1 MARDEPD
8 KGREDGTH
16 GTRRHRNE
24 EKDLMSFQRRP
35 EALVVED
42 DPGVRGFL
50 NHVLA
55 LEGFSVDSAA
65 DAFEALDHLAAGH
78 RFDLLVT
85 DHEMPRITGL
95 VLAAEFR
102 KYCPTAQVVLMTG
115 AVQELTWPADL
126 HGAFDH
132 LLEKPFGLE
141 LLRSILLEVRERCR
155 PGRTRAGR
163 SPDSQYQ
170 PGRFEIG

>member
-8 KGREDGTH
+8 KRREDGTH
-16 GTRRHRNE
+16 GTRRHRTE
-24 EKDLMSFQRRP
+24 GKELMSFQRRL

-42 DPGVRGFL
+42 DPGVRRFV

-55 LEGFSVDSAA
+55 LEGFSVASAA
-65 DAFEALDHLAAGH
+65 DASEAFDHLAAGH

-85 DHEMPRITGL
+85 DYEMPRITGM
-95 VLAAEFR
+95 VLAVEFR
-102 KYCPTAQVVLMTG
+102 KYCPDARVVLMTG
-115 AVQELTWPADL
+115 AIHKLTWPADL

-141 LLRSILLEVRERCR
+141 RLRSILLEVREKFR
-155 PGRTRAGR
+155 PGRADDGR
-163 SPDSQYQ
+163 SSDAKRL
-170 PGRFEIG
+170 PGRSG